1 MAITSAE
8 VHKIMQHLS
17 RTVDLLISRLRLHL
31 QKKYLF
37 TSSMTNST
45 NGLLFPVDGKLIKQ

>member
-31 QKKYLF
+31 QKKYLVF
-37 TSSMTNST
+37 VYFFNDQ
-45 NGLLFPVDGKLIKQ
+45 FYEWVIIPC